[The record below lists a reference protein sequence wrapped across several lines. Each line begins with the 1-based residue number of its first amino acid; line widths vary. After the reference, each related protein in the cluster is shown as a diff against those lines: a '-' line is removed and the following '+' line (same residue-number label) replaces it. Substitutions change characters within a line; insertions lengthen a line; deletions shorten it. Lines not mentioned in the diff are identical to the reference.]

1 MTAPSVEHPFAPDN
15 SKHLPPIASVTGR
28 MQERDVLLLWI
39 THTTGIR
46 DTELALR
53 GAINPGVIA
62 SMTLLRGTRR
72 EADPCPDVLRTR
84 HVAGGAWEIALHLP
98 TRLHST

>member
-1 MTAPSVEHPFAPDN
+1 MTAPCVEHPFTPDH

-46 DTELALR
+46 DTVLALR

-62 SMTLLRGTRR
+62 SMTLLRGSRR
-72 EADPCPDVLRTR
+72 KADPCPDVLRTR
-84 HVAGGAWEIALHLP
+84 HVGGGAFPLCLWAF
-98 TRLHST
+98 RRS